1 MGKREKAHRVKVAKR
16 NQRISQEKSKMQ
28 RVFDKL
34 LSEQIEMMKNKEGLD
49 VKLGENTL
57 DFQVVETDEEIEKGS
72 EN

>member
-72 EN
+72 EK